1 MHKKKILNL
10 KAEKKLKKRKDK
22 EGFGKNI
29 KDKKCPKV
37 ILNLLNIKNDEQN
50 KD

>member
-1 MHKKKILNL
+1 MSNKKKFNP
-10 KAEKKLKKRKDK
+10 EKDK
-22 EGFGKNI
+22 V
-29 KDKKCPKV
+29 KV